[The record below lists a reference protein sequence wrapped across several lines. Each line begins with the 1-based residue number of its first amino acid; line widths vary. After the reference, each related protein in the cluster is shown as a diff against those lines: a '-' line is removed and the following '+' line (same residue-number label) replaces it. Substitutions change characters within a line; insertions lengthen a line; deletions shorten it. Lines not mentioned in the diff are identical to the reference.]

1 MNDIPTLGSRRRE
14 DTRKSHRR
22 LWLWTAISL
31 VVLSAPAWADE
42 RPRATVIAGISPRVA
57 PLSTSISVAA
67 LFGDRDAAVGQG
79 ELAAQRGGAFS
90 VPIAQTSPAAQ
101 ATPHVILWDELKS
114 ASPPP
119 PAPAGQ
125 GGTNRINIQIR

>member
-1 MNDIPTLGSRRRE
+1 MNDIPTLGSLRRE
-14 DTRKSHRR
+14 DTRKPHRR
-22 LWLWTAISL
+22 LWLWTALSL

-42 RPRATVIAGISPRVA
+42 RPRATIIASISPSVA
-57 PLSTSISVAA
+57 PLPNSISVAA
-67 LFGDRDAAVGQG
+67 FFGDRDAAVGQG

-114 ASPPP
+114 AAPPP
-119 PAPAGQ
+119 PAGQ
-125 GGTNRINIQIR
+125 GGGTNRINIQIR